1 MMISLDMI
9 CVTVANVV
17 DVFEEK
23 KDDTQKT
30 QLMALS
36 LEVLFENVFWDGL
49 K

>member
-1 MMISLDMI
+1 MMISLDLI
-9 CVTVANVV
+9 CVNVV

-30 QLMALS
+30 QFIALS